1 MCRGTAGP
9 YRPAMGSHNSVTELN
24 ELFIEAMN
32 AGDLDAA
39 LSVWDEHTVFQ
50 TGPGTPPARGMDQLR
65 AALAEFLALKPHLTI
80 EELHR
85 VEADDIVLV
94 ALRWNLTGTGPDGQ
108 PVEMSAV
115 DSNVFRRRPDGTW
128 RIVIDNPFHSVH
140 IGLES

>member
-1 MCRGTAGP
+1 
-9 YRPAMGSHNSVTELN
+9 MGSHNSVTELN